1 MRVWDG
7 RRAIASAEKHL
18 RLLDEMRR
26 KGRSPSG
33 AMCFM
38 LTSKFTVWY
47 VVWSEHRAVFYQSHL
62 PRRRPSNQHAA
73 TAATEFIYARE
84 M

>member
-1 MRVWDG
+1 YG
-7 RRAIASAEKHL
+7 PSTAQCEKIS
-18 RLLDEMRR
+18 LL
-26 KGRSPSG
+26 
-33 AMCFM
+33 
-38 LTSKFTVWY
+38 
-47 VVWSEHRAVFYQSHL
+47 FYQSHL